1 LVFDRSVWFARLRA
15 ISLFAGAFG
24 IAAGVSL
31 GARAAS
37 QASSPP
43 NNPTNGAQVAKA
55 APQAAPVVAILPAPA
70 PTAGNQAQ
78 PAQGQP
84 AQAQPVQAQPEQ
96 AQPAQGQSAQG
107 APATPPVPAP
117 TFVGEELCSRCHY
130 DKFISYQNIP
140 MSMSGNKNTPGAHE
154 GCESCHG
161 PASNHVGGGGGRGV
175 GGLMNFAKDRP
186 TAAKNA
192 VCLQCHTRG
201 YVALWHG
208 SKHDEAKLACVDCHR
223 IHGGNLKLL
232 AEPTQLQL
240 CTRCHPQI
248 RTALLKPS
256 HHPLREGKLVCTNC
270 HHPHGTQTERLIA
283 ANSVNDKCYECHG
296 EKRGPFLFEHPPVRE
311 SCLNCHDPHG
321 TSHEPLLVVKK
332 PMLCQRC
339 HSNVFHPGQ
348 LLTIPAGQGTSVY
361 QQPAMLQYRACT
373 NCHIMIHGS
382 NHPSGKF
389 FHR

>member
-1 LVFDRSVWFARLRA
+1 VIAVAYFSVVVAFLGDRVFFDHRRWRARVSVIALVVGASWIAGEA
-15 ISLFAGAFG
+15 ISPAQNSGA
-24 IAAGVSL
+24 
-31 GARAAS
+31 
-37 QASSPP
+37 
-43 NNPTNGAQVAKA
+43 
-55 APQAAPVVAILPAPA
+55 PAPA
-70 PTAGNQAQ
+70 TAAVGTQSQGTTNVSSPSGQAQTAGAQ
-78 PAQGQP
+78 PAGQP
-84 AQAQPVQAQPEQ
+84 AAAPLP
-96 AQPAQGQSAQG
+96 PADYIG
-107 APATPPVPAP
+107 AEV
-117 TFVGEELCSRCHY
+117 CSRCHY

-140 MSMSGNKNTPGAHE
+140 MSMSGNKNTPAAHE

-175 GGLMNFAKDRP
+175 GGLMNFTKEKT

-192 VCLQCHTRG
+192 VCLTCHTRG
-201 YVALWHG
+201 YTALWHG
-208 SKHDEAKLACVDCHR
+208 SKHDEAKLACVDCHQ
-223 IHGGNLKLL
+223 IHGGNQKLL
-232 AEPTQLQL
+232 AQPTQLQL
-240 CTRCHPQI
+240 CTRCHEQI

-256 HHPLREGKLVCTNC
+256 HHPLREEKMVCTNC
-270 HHPHGTQTERLIA
+270 HNPHGTQTERLIA

-296 EKRGPFLFEHPPVRE
+296 EKRGPFLWEHPPVRE

-348 LLTIPAGQGTSVY
+348 LLTVPGGQGTSVY